1 MQCGGIPPPVC
12 YDNHSAQLKEN
23 NMETSA
29 RNVFSGKVVAVNS
42 GAVNDEVELAVEGGI
57 NIVASITKVSTNNLG
72 LKPGAS
78 AIALI
83 KASFVLLM
91 NDADK
96 YLLSTRNQFAG
107 TVSKVTPGAVNAEVI
122 VDLAD
127 GASIASIVT
136 MGSIKILALKL
147 AKRLPPLLRPRRLFL
162 LCPNSV
168 TNTSL

>member
-1 MQCGGIPPPVC
+1 
-12 YDNHSAQLKEN
+12 
-23 NMETSA
+23 METSA

-78 AIALI
+78 ALVLI

-107 TVSKVTPGAVNAEVI
+107 TVSKVTPGAVNAEVS
-122 VDLAD
+122 LTCPA
-127 GASIASIVT
+127 
-136 MGSIKILALKL
+136 ALP
-147 AKRLPPLLRPRRLFL
+147 LPP
-162 LCPNSV
+162 S
-168 TNTSL
+168 

>member
-1 MQCGGIPPPVC
+1 
-12 YDNHSAQLKEN
+12 
-23 NMETSA
+23 METSA

-57 NIVASITKVSTNNLG
+57 NIVASITKVSTKNLG
-72 LKPGAS
+72 LEPGAS
-78 AIALI
+78 AMALI

-91 NDADK
+91 NDAEN

-122 VDLAD
+122 VELPG

-136 MGSIKILALKL
+136 MGSIKNLGLEPGKKVTAIVKASQVILAV
-147 AKRLPPLLRPRRLFL
+147 AK
-162 LCPNSV
+162 
-168 TNTSL
+168 